1 MTETWTDNLP
11 FKERRMENELK
22 QLDIDNLPLPR
33 LVEELRQA
41 AKRCQCEGTREAV
54 FTSRGRDNI
63 VPCLACEPIY
73 QVLEPLEKA
82 WEILQKA
89 R

>member
-1 MTETWTDNLP
+1 
-11 FKERRMENELK
+11 MEELK

-41 AKRCQCEGTREAV
+41 AKNCQCEGTRETV
-54 FTSRGRDNI
+54 FVSRGRDNI

-73 QVLEPLEKA
+73 QVLESLEAALKLLRA
-82 WEILQKA
+82 G
-89 R
+89 